1 MAQKTVEVE
10 DKKTGFIRGLGLL
23 DSTMLVAGS
32 MIGSGIF
39 LVSVD
44 IANQVGSTGWL
55 LVVWIITGL
64 LTIVGAL
71 SYGELAAMM
80 PKAGGVYVYLREAFS
95 PLWGFLYG
103 WTFFLVIQA
112 GGLAAVA
119 VAFATYLGDVVPQV
133 RSTAW
138 IIPPINISRNYA
150 ISLSW
155 PQLIA
160 ILMLVLLTFINTR
173 GLQFAK
179 LVQNTFTSAKTL
191 ALLGLIVIC
200 VIGLRGDVVAQNF
213 SNMWTPQGVK
223 PFEPGFDFVPALSAA
238 SGALGMMIA
247 LCVAQTGSIFAA
259 DGWYYLTFTA
269 GEVKEP
275 KRTIPL
281 SLVFGTV
288 LVIGLYMLANV
299 AYLFTLPF
307 SEIQN
312 APDGRVA
319 TASLNVVL
327 GGVGKVIMAI
337 AIMISTFG
345 ANNGLILAGARLF
358 YTMARDGL
366 FFRPAGTLNKRHVPG
381 MALIFQ
387 CVWACMLVL
396 PRTRTYDEETGAVKL
411 DLGGSPEYG
420 SLYNNLL
427 DYVVFAILIFFVMT
441 ILGLFVLRYKRPDAE
456 RPYRAWGYPVVPGLY
471 VFGAAAIAIVQ
482 LLYKPKTTWP
492 GLIIVLTG
500 IPVYFIWRKLSKP
513 MTEPPLQE

>member
-10 DKKTGFIRGLGLL
+10 DTKTGFIRGLGLL

-80 PKAGGVYVYLREAFS
+80 PKAGGVYIYLREAFS

-119 VAFATYLGDVVPQV
+119 VAFATYLGDVVPEV
-133 RSTAW
+133 KSTAW
-138 IIPPINISRNYA
+138 IIPPVDISRNYA

-213 SNMWTPQGVK
+213 TNMWAPQGVK
-223 PFEPGFDFVPALSAA
+223 PFEPGFDFVPAVSAA

-288 LVIGLYMLANV
+288 LVIGLYLLANV

-327 GGVGKVIMAI
+327 GGVGKVVMAI

-345 ANNGLILAGARLF
+345 ANNGLILAGARLI

-366 FFRPAGTLNKRHVPG
+366 FFRPAGTLNNRHVPG

-387 CVWACMLVL
+387 CVWACLLVL
-396 PRTRTYDEETGAVKL
+396 PRTRSYDETGAVKL

-456 RPYRAWGYPVVPGLY
+456 RPYKAWGYPVIPALY
-471 VFGAAAIAIVQ
+471 VLGAAAIAIVQ

-500 IPVYFIWRKLSKP
+500 IPVYFIWRKLSRP